1 MSGYTEIIDLMKY
14 AVAFLIPVAC
24 ALRWASE
31 NGHKPAKVIP
41 FVIGY
46 ATFIAIAYFV
56 VQKFFATSSYI
67 EIANREAMLETMVG
81 WIIVAIFAGLC
92 FVFILRML
100 MKSQGLHIKESE

>member
-1 MSGYTEIIDLMKY
+1 MSTEIIDLVKY

-24 ALRWASE
+24 ALRWAGE
-31 NGHKPAKVIP
+31 NGHKPTKVIT

-46 ATFIAIAYFV
+46 VTFIAVTYFV
-56 VQKFFATSSYI
+56 VQQFFATSSYI
-67 EIANREAMLETMVG
+67 EIANREAMLETLVG

-92 FVFILRML
+92 FLFILRML